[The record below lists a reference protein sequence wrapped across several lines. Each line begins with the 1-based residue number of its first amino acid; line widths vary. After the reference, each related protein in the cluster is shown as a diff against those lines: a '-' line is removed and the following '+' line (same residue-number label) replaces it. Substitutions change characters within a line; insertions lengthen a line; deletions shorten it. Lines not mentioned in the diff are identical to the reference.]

1 MGFFDFFSCIITL
14 AVYIIPT
21 LVMKKLSLTL
31 IVAALTAFSANAN
44 AGWFGAS
51 FSKTPSV
58 TLFGQTLTVPVPSVV
73 LGPAAGT
80 SVDAKASSGGASVAL
95 PWCKVG
101 VKSPSL
107 TVGVK
112 GSKLHVSTSGI
123 KKAPPAKKGK
133 SKKAKK

>member
-1 MGFFDFFSCIITL
+1 MKIT
-14 AVYIIPT
+14 
-21 LVMKKLSLTL
+21 VMKKTIIILTAA
-31 IVAALTAFSANAN
+31 AALFVCSESPR

-51 FSKTPSV
+51 LGSSPSV
-58 TLFGQTLTVPVPSVV
+58 TLFGQTLAVPVPSIV

-80 SVDAKASSGGASVAL
+80 SVDAKVSSGGASLSL

-112 GSKLHVSTSGI
+112 GSKLSITTSGV
-123 KKAPPAKKGK
+123 KESAPAKKGK

>member
-1 MGFFDFFSCIITL
+1 MKVTDMKRTIT
-14 AVYIIPT
+14 I
-21 LVMKKLSLTL
+21 LTAA
-31 IVAALTAFSANAN
+31 AALFVCSENAK

-51 FSKTPSV
+51 LGSAPSV
-58 TLFGQTLTVPVPSVV
+58 TLFGQTLAIPVPSVV

-80 SVDAKASSGGASVAL
+80 SVDVKASSGGASLSL

-112 GSKLHVSTSGI
+112 GSKIAITTSGI
-123 KKAPPAKKGK
+123 KESAPAKKGKGK

>member
-1 MGFFDFFSCIITL
+1 MNVTVIMKRTITML
-14 AVYIIPT
+14 TTAAVL
-21 LVMKKLSLTL
+21 LVCSQ
-31 IVAALTAFSANAN
+31 SAK

-51 FSKTPSV
+51 FGSAPSV
-58 TLFGQTLTVPVPSVV
+58 TLFGQTLAVPVPSVV

-80 SVDAKASSGGASVAL
+80 SVDAKASSGGASLSL

-112 GSKLHVSTSGI
+112 GSKLAVTTSGI
-123 KKAPPAKKGK
+123 KKAVPAKKGK
-133 SKKAKK
+133 GKKTKK

>member
-1 MGFFDFFSCIITL
+1 MKVT
-14 AVYIIPT
+14 
-21 LVMKKLSLTL
+21 VMKRT
-31 IVAALTAFSANAN
+31 ITILTAAAAFFVCSESPK
-44 AGWFGAS
+44 AGWFGAC
-51 FSKTPSV
+51 FGPAPSV